1 MKPEVVPEES
11 ERWTTVIAVLGSV
24 ERRVQRLDR
33 GVVPGLD
40 LAEEDVGD
48 RLAVELQAG
57 LHAGQ
62 VVGDGDRAEEHRD
75 LHGGAAV
82 LGDRFFIGGLQ
93 RRVAGAEVDGLGS
106 RSP

>member
-1 MKPEVVPEES
+1 MKPAVVPEES
-11 ERWTTVIAVLGSV
+11 ERWITVIAVLGSV
-24 ERRVQRLDR
+24 DAGVQRLDL

-57 LHAGQ
+57 LDAWQ

-75 LHGGAAV
+75 LHRGAAV
-82 LGDRFFIGGLQ
+82 LGDRFFVGRLQ
-93 RRVAGAEVDGLGS
+93 RRVARAEVDGLAS
-106 RSP
+106 RAR